1 MAALI
6 RDAVDRIVIDGEDPE
21 ARWARAV
28 KVIGS
33 AQGQGG
39 NVSEDHD
46 RYLAEAFADDVD
58 QQ

>member
-6 RDAVDRIVIDGEDPE
+6 RDAVDRVVTDDEDPG
-21 ARWARAV
+21 ARWSRAV
-28 KVIGS
+28 NVIGS
-33 AQGQGG
+33 ALGQGS

-46 RYLAEAFADDVD
+46 RYLAEAFADDPD